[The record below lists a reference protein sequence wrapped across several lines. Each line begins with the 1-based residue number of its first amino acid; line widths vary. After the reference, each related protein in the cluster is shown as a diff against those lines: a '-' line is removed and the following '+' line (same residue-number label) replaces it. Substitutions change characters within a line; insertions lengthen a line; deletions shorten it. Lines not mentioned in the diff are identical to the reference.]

1 MRYPGKHRR
10 AGGLND
16 ETKRQHWER
25 TMQLSRRD
33 GLTALMAAAALSA
46 PRASCADDAEIVI
59 GAPNSL
65 TGGFGENGQRG
76 VWGLL
81 IAADKINR
89 EGGIKSMGGAKLK
102 VVVADTTTE
111 SPPQGASVTRRMLDQ
126 DNAVL
131 IYGATASAI
140 TMAAQV
146 EAEKSRVPLVTS
158 SYADPL
164 TTRGMK
170 YTFKMTAPGS
180 RIWDFGMEGVIE
192 MLKAQRGAP
201 PKAGAIF
208 MGPDAVSV
216 SVSKTLP
223 VTAERLGLPIV
234 IHVDFQGN
242 LSDPSVV
249 VSPIMQKQPDV
260 IFLSAF
266 LNDAVLILRTLRGLG
281 VKTPV
286 VAAGGVSSDSAG
298 KTMGS
303 AADQVFM
310 PWSWNWDLPVAGDT
324 ELVAMY
330 KQAHG
335 DAPNPPNNEQLGL
348 GYAAGMIF
356 QQTLEKAASRDG
368 TKLRDVL
375 AGTEFAG
382 LPLPSPRVAFDE
394 TGLNKYAALVL
405 TEWDKGSAHTV
416 WPKALQAMPPV
427 L

>member
-1 MRYPGKHRR
+1 
-10 AGGLND
+10 
-16 ETKRQHWER
+16 
-25 TMQLSRRD
+25 MQLSRRD
-33 GLTALMAAAALSA
+33 GLAALLAAAALTA
-46 PRASCADDAEIVI
+46 PRASRADTAEIVI

-81 IAADKINR
+81 LGIDKINR
-89 EGGIKSMGGAKLK
+89 EGGIKSMGGAKLRA
-102 VVVADTTTE
+102 VVADTSTE

-146 EAEKSRVPLVTS
+146 EAEKSRVPLITS

-164 TTRGMK
+164 VKRGMK
-170 YTFKMTAPGS
+170 YTFKLTALGS
-180 RIWDFGMEGVIE
+180 EIWNFGMDGVVE
-192 MLKAQRGAP
+192 MLKAHHGGP
-201 PKAGAIF
+201 PKSCAIL

-216 SVSKTLP
+216 AVSKTLP
-223 VTAERLGLPIV
+223 AEAERVGVPV
-234 IHVDFQGN
+234 VVHVDFQGN

-249 VSPIMQKQPDV
+249 ISPIMQKQPEV
-260 IFLSAF
+260 IFLSSF

-298 KTMGS
+298 KTMGA

-310 PWSWNWDLPVAGDT
+310 PWSWNWDLPVAGNS
-324 ELVAMY
+324 ELVEMF
-330 KQAHG
+330 KKAHP
-335 DAPNPPNNEQLGL
+335 DAPNPPNNEQVGA
-348 GYAAGMIF
+348 GYASALIF
-356 QQTLEKAASRDG
+356 QQALEKAASRDG
-368 TKLRDVL
+368 EKLREVL
-375 AGTEFAG
+375 AGTEFTG
-382 LPLPSPRVAFDE
+382 LPLPSPKAAFDE
-394 TGLNKYAALVL
+394 TGLNKYAALIL
-405 TEWDKGSAHTV
+405 TEWDKGNAHTV

-427 L
+427 F